1 MLSYR
6 WLVQNLERRK
16 RRYEDYERLEVSDD
30 LKIHLFISEYN
41 KKIRVWKVVPFD
53 EDVKGLMILMVVNM
67 TSYL

>member
-30 LKIHLFISEYN
+30 LKIHIFISEYQ
-41 KKIRVWKVVPFD
+41 KIRVWKVVPFD